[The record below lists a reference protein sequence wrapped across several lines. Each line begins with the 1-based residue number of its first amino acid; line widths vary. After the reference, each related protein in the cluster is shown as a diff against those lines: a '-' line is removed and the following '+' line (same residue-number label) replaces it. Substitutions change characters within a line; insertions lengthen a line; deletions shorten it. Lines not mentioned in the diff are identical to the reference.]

1 MPIVQRGQ
9 VGRKS
14 SGGRYIICRGK
25 RKFELGSNPTLTK
38 IGERKIKV
46 LDTKSFKPKAKLLVA
61 ATANLFDPKTKTY
74 SKAAIKIVTANPA
87 NRHYVRQNII
97 TRGAIIETDKGK
109 ARVTSR
115 PGQDGAV
122 NAVLI

>member
-1 MPIVQRGQ
+1 MCIQ
-9 VGRKS
+9 
-14 SGGRYIICRGK
+14 CRSK
-25 RKFELGSNPTLTK
+25 RKFELGRTPALTK
-38 IGERKIKV
+38 IGERKIRV
-46 LDTKSFKPKAKLLVA
+46 LDTKSSTPKAKLLVA
-61 ATANLFDPKTKTY
+61 KVANLFDPKTKTY
-74 SKAAIKIVTANPA
+74 HEVAIKIVTANPA

-122 NAVLI
+122 NAVLV